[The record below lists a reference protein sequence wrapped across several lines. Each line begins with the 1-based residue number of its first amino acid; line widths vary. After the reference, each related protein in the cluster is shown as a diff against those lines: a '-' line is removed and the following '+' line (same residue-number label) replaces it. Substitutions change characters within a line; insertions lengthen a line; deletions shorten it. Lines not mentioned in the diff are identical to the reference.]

1 MIKIL
6 SKFVLLFITAILLT
20 CCESYSAQIKQLEAE
35 NQRILIQS
43 QQSLALKD
51 TQIKDLQ
58 VKNSELMKLVDG
70 KYMLKFDFSP
80 ITYTHLAANFSANRF
95 LPTWAESNLRVNLA
109 AKLQS
114 NVFAQEDFKLSV
126 TQLSLLFVS
135 YHAAPILF
143 LIFLVIS
150 LIWGVYFAGFKFIAR
165 VIRRRIVQLRRTHA
179 LIKLSDELLTKHLQ
193 DKQLLQHELHDLML
207 QKEQLGRLMDLD
219 VLEEKKKTLIECEE
233 MLTHA
238 KNQGYSMIKQAQRD
252 ARQIREQAECEVG
265 SSSVE

>member
-1 MIKIL
+1 MIK
-6 SKFVLLFITAILLT
+6 LFTKLMLCCVVAVCLIS
-20 CCESYSAQIKQLEAE
+20 CESNSVQIKQLEAE

-43 QQSLALKD
+43 QKDLAIKD

-58 VKNSELMKLVDG
+58 VKNAELMKLVDG

-80 ITYTHLAANFSANRF
+80 MTYTQLAANFSANRF
-95 LPTWAESNLRVNLA
+95 LPTWAESSLRVSLA

-143 LIFLVIS
+143 LIILAIS
-150 LIWGVYFAGFKFIAR
+150 LIWSGYFAGFKFIAR
-165 VIRRRIVQLRRTHA
+165 IIRRRIVQLRRTHA

-233 MLTHA
+233 MLNHA

-252 ARQIREQAECEVG
+252 ARQIREQAEGEIN
-265 SSSVE
+265 SSLSE